1 MLGSLLLIGA
11 AVHACGSFA
20 AYPMGSL
27 TLVWSLSGSGL
38 AALLAVLNL
47 LRAARPQDRT
57 LAWICAGG
65 CLFWALIG
73 LAFGFAIDHLL
84 DPQVVFHVVVAAALA
99 DCSVVTAMRKDATPA
114 ETSSSPV
121 IAAPAV
127 RAVEL
132 PVSVLV
138 RSPPRRP
145 HAVRPEPAPRE
156 RHGGGIVSVDNSH
169 FFVCESLGRLTP
181 GRLPSDIFHAI
192 ARLIVTTTFV
202 VVPLVERDGPILVL
216 LNKRRASRRHLSIDV

>member
-1 MLGSLLLIGA
+1 MKRRNLGQTLETTDTATVSPPRLDPSAPPPGDRRRARSLLLIGA

-73 LAFGFAIDHLL
+73 LAFGVAIDHLL

-127 RAVEL
+127 RAVDL
-132 PVSVLV
+132 PVSGLCDRPSSAAR
-138 RSPPRRP
+138 RSPPTCASCAARR
-145 HAVRPEPAPRE
+145 RNRE
-156 RHGGGIVSVDNSH
+156 RGTIPISS
-169 FFVCESLGRLTP
+169 F
-181 GRLPSDIFHAI
+181 
-192 ARLIVTTTFV
+192 ARLS
-202 VVPLVERDGPILVL
+202 G
-216 LNKRRASRRHLSIDV
+216 A